1 MILVNWFFSF
11 VSVFAS
17 VLHPIHISVTD
28 IEFDEKA
35 KSLEIMSRV
44 FMDDLET
51 ALRERYKMPEL
62 DVLAPKGRT
71 LDDMM
76 REYFNEKFTV
86 TLDRKLQRINYL
98 GHEADG
104 DSFVFYIEVTNVKK
118 WKEIQVTN
126 TVLMEKHP
134 DQSNIVHVSVRGNIK
149 SLRLKQDNPTD
160 KLSFDPK

>member
-1 MILVNWFFSF
+1 MILVNWFFSL

-17 VLHPIHISVTD
+17 ALHPIHISVTD

-35 KSLEIMSRV
+35 KSLEIMSRI

-62 DVLAPKGRT
+62 DVLAPKDRT

-118 WKEIQVTN
+118 WKEIQVMN

-134 DQSNIVHVSVRGNIK
+134 DQSNIVHVSVRGDIK
-149 SLRLKQDNPTD
+149 SLRLKQDNPSD
-160 KLSFDPK
+160 KLSFDLK

>member
-1 MILVNWFFSF
+1 MTLVNWFL
-11 VSVFAS
+11 VAVCGFAS
-17 VLHPIHISVTD
+17 ILHPIHISVTD
-28 IEFDEKA
+28 IEFDEKE

-51 ALRERYKMPEL
+51 VLRERYKMPAL

-76 REYFNEKFTV
+76 REYFSEKLKIS
-86 TLDRKLQRINYL
+86 LDRKPQRINYL

-104 DSFVFYIEVTNVKK
+104 DSFVFYIEVVNVKK
-118 WKEIQVTN
+118 WKDIEVTN
-126 TVLMEKHP
+126 TLLMEKHP
-134 DQSNIVHVSVRGNIK
+134 DQSNMVHVTVHGNIK

-160 KLSFDPK
+160 KLSFDLK